1 MSHKVVPILKVAVMG
16 MAALVVNVQAV
27 AETRPDVLERIK
39 PVGQV
44 AIEGGSEPT
53 PAAEPVA
60 KTEAAP
66 TPQATEPE
74 AKAEPAPAPA
84 PVPAQVATNV
94 PAAATGGGDGA
105 ALYQSKVCFSC
116 HGADSNTPIMPVY
129 PRLAGQN
136 AIYIEAQMKDI
147 KSGARSHGQTA
158 VMKGIMANVSDD
170 EIKAIAVWISAQ

>member
-16 MAALVVNVQAV
+16 MAALVVNVQAA

-44 AIEGGSEPT
+44 TVEGGAQ
-53 PAAEPVA
+53 PAAVA

-66 TPQATEPE
+66 APQAMESE
-74 AKAEPAPAPA
+74 AKAEPAPAQA
-84 PVPAQVATNV
+84 VATV
-94 PAAATGGGDGA
+94 PTAAAGGGDGA

-116 HGADSNTPIMPVY
+116 HGADANTPIMPVY

-136 AIYIEAQMKDI
+136 AVYIEAQMKDI

-170 EIKAIAVWISAQ
+170 EIKAISEWISTQ